1 MLFRTSILVIVR
13 RCFLVVSRS
22 APELMTNLRSV
33 SDYGSDGD
41 DVDGIPND
49 YIGDDQLDEGL
60 GESDARSYYN
70 EDPGKRATAGFSNSV
85 GKDADIHS

>member
-1 MLFRTSILVIVR
+1 MP
-13 RCFLVVSRS
+13 C
-22 APELMTNLRSV
+22 V
-33 SDYGSDGD
+33 SDYGSDPD

-70 EDPGKRATAGFSNSV
+70 EDPGECYSV
-85 GKDADIHS
+85 GIDTVLVKTLMEVECHLRQQPATKRVLCAARKR